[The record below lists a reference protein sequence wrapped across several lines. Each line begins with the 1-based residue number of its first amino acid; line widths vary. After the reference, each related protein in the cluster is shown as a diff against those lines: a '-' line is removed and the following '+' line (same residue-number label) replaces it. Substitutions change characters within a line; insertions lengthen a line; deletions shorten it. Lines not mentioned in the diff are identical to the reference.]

1 MAATPLASTA
11 SSSRT
16 LVSAMFY
23 SDQHWFPLPCSRP
36 PLPGVRGHAAPA
48 HHPLL
53 RRPRASPTSSVRPQ
67 PPSMPPEHGIESA
80 SSSSSSTLSSRRRS
94 IKACSFASPTPSST
108 SAPSSSSTPVAAPL
122 LSPRQRQP
130 QGELPPS
137 PYPCMPQHPWIE
149 TETRR
154 ENEIVS
160 KRKQKF
166 QFCCFTVPSS
176 DVSRRRIASPQLE
189 PLVPLDAQ
197 HLRLH
202 LSF

>member
-23 SDQHWFPLPCSRP
+23 SDQHRFPLPRSRP

-130 QGELPPS
+130 QAFASSRIGSRSGVVRYDKIFRCPSASFNRYEDMFDEDDASKVTLPAWPGQGYGRHLVIFRTLS
-137 PYPCMPQHPWIE
+137 PICI
-149 TETRR
+149 
-154 ENEIVS
+154 
-160 KRKQKF
+160 
-166 QFCCFTVPSS
+166 
-176 DVSRRRIASPQLE
+176 
-189 PLVPLDAQ
+189 
-197 HLRLH
+197 
-202 LSF
+202 LSVLGCI